1 MASAT
6 ARASIDA
13 AAMPLARTEVR
24 PDSPL
29 EPASESPRQVARR
42 VEEST
47 PNTPAAPAV
56 APWQQ
61 ESPGFTVSA
70 SQFPIEVAEMP
81 LARTEI
87 RPASPVE
94 PAPDGLVH
102 EDSHPAVA
110 RRPDV
115 SVPMDLGTRLSD
127 VARSLDPQESSPAA
141 AVASNLGAVG
151 RGNPELPLA
160 VASEVAPAARMDSPV
175 GGPLRTG
182 PRAADQTVAQPT
194 LARLAQR
201 SAGDDAVQPVPFRGS
216 TSAEVMPL
224 VSPTVS
230 GAQEFSRGVINLN
243 QPLQTFEA
251 WAARP
256 NDQPPGNDVNSSPG
270 SVAEGVV
277 APVAST
283 RSLPSPLAR
292 PSSLASRSAEASAE
306 LSWAPRRPT
315 TGAVGQPGR
324 PQRSAA
330 DGLGSSEQSS
340 NVFGG
345 PGAAAPPMLRS
356 GGELGRL
363 FATNAGDASPWRGGI
378 PTAAERPGE
387 PAMGP
392 LGRTAQEP
400 WGALGLPSQAFA
412 LSGTAWAE
420 SGSTPAGPHQS
431 SGRTQSAVS
440 RLADLPLAP
449 MGAVRRE
456 PEEAVPSPAAPQPAV
471 GTISTAAPAGPQAA
485 PAPEGEIDRLADR
498 VWQIIRRRLQVERER
513 QRGLP

>member
-1 MASAT
+1 
-6 ARASIDA
+6 
-13 AAMPLARTEVR
+13 MPLARTEVR

-29 EPASESPRQVARR
+29 EAATVLPRPVARR

-56 APWQQ
+56 TPRPQ

-127 VARSLDPQESSPAA
+127 VARSLDPQKSSPAP
-141 AVASNLGAVG
+141 AVASNLGAVA

-175 GGPLRTG
+175 GGPLRTA
-182 PRAADQTVAQPT
+182 PRTADQTVAQPT

-224 VSPTVS
+224 ISPTVS
-230 GAQEFSRGVINLN
+230 GAQEFSRDVINLN
-243 QPLQTFEA
+243 EPVQIFEA
-251 WAARP
+251 WAAGSS
-256 NDQPPGNDVNSSPG
+256 DQPPGIDVNSRAA
-270 SVAEGVV
+270 SVAEGSF

-292 PSSLASRSAEASAE
+292 PSSVASRSAEASAE
-306 LSWAPRRPT
+306 LSWEPRSPT
-315 TGAVGQPGR
+315 TGAVGRPGR
-324 PQRSAA
+324 PQQSSADA
-330 DGLGSSEQSS
+330 LGSSEQSS
-340 NVFGG
+340 NVFGV
-345 PGAAAPPMLRS
+345 PGAAAPPVLRS

-400 WGALGLPSQAFA
+400 WGALVLPSQAFA
-412 LSGTAWAE
+412 LPGTAWAE
-420 SGSTPAGPHQS
+420 PGSTPAGPLQS
-431 SGRTQSAVS
+431 SGSNQSAVS

-449 MGAVRRE
+449 MGTVRRE
-456 PEEAVPSPAAPQPAV
+456 PEEALPSPVAAQPAV
-471 GTISTAAPAGPQAA
+471 GTISTAVPAGPQAA
-485 PAPEGEIDRLADR
+485 PAPEGEIDTLADR